1 LVSQLVASTV
11 LPTFPPYRLALTI
24 TALWRTPRN
33 FVAGPTA
40 DRCELRPRS
49 EFDDIFT
56 EILTV
61 ADTLTDG
68 IMKQFPEKLR

>member
-1 LVSQLVASTV
+1 MATCGIGRAAHSSN
-11 LPTFPPYRLALTI
+11 LPSGPDHHRA
-24 TALWRTPRN
+24 TAHSRN

-40 DRCELRPRS
+40 ERCELRPRS

>member
-1 LVSQLVASTV
+1 
-11 LPTFPPYRLALTI
+11 
-24 TALWRTPRN
+24 
-33 FVAGPTA
+33 VAGPTA